1 MYRRK
6 RHKKNNSEKTVAI
19 AIACGI
25 VVLGCGALIL
35 LTAPTDVV
43 ETIPVVKHLVTTNS
57 SYHLTKRE
65 RAQIMAE
72 TAYTGASGSLPD
84 AVFDYEF
91 KKTDAYVSNKE
102 LSNDSTVSG
111 DLTGIK
117 KEAVDFTTAM
127 FNTTYRTLESKE
139 DTYVSKLV
147 TYMGGSGAST
157 IWGSDKT
164 EESTIDDSYTTEDY
178 ARGLAQYYI
187 DNKLEVEA
195 NYTTDTCLVYEDN
208 GVYYVRGIL
217 KITSYENSEN
227 KTSPFLPEGLDL
239 TQDGKYVF
247 EVGLTPTTDYTKY
260 TNGDMWD
267 VISMEVLGKA

>member
-25 VVLGCGALIL
+25 VVIGCGALIL

-91 KKTDAYVSNKE
+91 KKTDAYVSTR
-102 LSNDSTVSG
+102 SCQMTV
-111 DLTGIK
+111 L
-117 KEAVDFTTAM
+117 
-127 FNTTYRTLESKE
+127 
-139 DTYVSKLV
+139 
-147 TYMGGSGAST
+147 
-157 IWGSDKT
+157 
-164 EESTIDDSYTTEDY
+164 
-178 ARGLAQYYI
+178 
-187 DNKLEVEA
+187 
-195 NYTTDTCLVYEDN
+195 
-208 GVYYVRGIL
+208 
-217 KITSYENSEN
+217 
-227 KTSPFLPEGLDL
+227 
-239 TQDGKYVF
+239 
-247 EVGLTPTTDYTKY
+247 
-260 TNGDMWD
+260 
-267 VISMEVLGKA
+267 